1 MSFGGS
7 SQDVFKPF
15 NATECLDLD
24 ADEKALFSSGAE
36 SWPENSSMP
45 SHGEGPA
52 ALKQSLA
59 PGPTAKQYATAAIL
73 LKRLAKKASDQV
85 LEPQANGIHL
95 ASGSSE
101 ADAMAVVA
109 EVDKVV

>member
-1 MSFGGS
+1 MSLGGS
-7 SQDVFKPF
+7 SQDVLKPCD
-15 NATECLDLD
+15 ATECLGVD
-24 ADEKALFSSGAE
+24 AAEKALFSSGAE

-85 LEPQANGIHL
+85 LEPQANGIHF

-109 EVDKVV
+109 EVDKLV